1 LSTTSRTV
9 GPDFF
14 AAALRGTLAF
24 GRPRVPPDG
33 TPLAARGLGLAVA
46 AVLAAD
52 FGLAMTFGGAFD
64 GAVDLA
70 PAVTRV
76 FVPVAVLLAVRRVVG
91 RFAVMLTS
99 LLERGNNRYR
109 R

>member
-1 LSTTSRTV
+1 LSTTSRSV

-14 AAALRGTLAF
+14 AALRGAAAF
-24 GRPRVPPDG
+24 GRARVPTDG
-33 TPLAARGLGLAVA
+33 TPLAARGFGFVVA
-46 AVLAAD
+46 AVPAAD
-52 FGLAMTFGGAFD
+52 FGLAMTFDGVFD

-70 PAVTRV
+70 LAVARV
-76 FVPVAVLLAVRRVVG
+76 FVPVAVLLAVRRVVD

-99 LLERGNNRYR
+99 WLGRGNNRYR

>member
-1 LSTTSRTV
+1 LSTTSRSV

-14 AAALRGTLAF
+14 AALRGAAAF
-24 GRPRVPPDG
+24 GRARVPTDG
-33 TPLAARGLGLAVA
+33 TPLAARGFGFVVA
-46 AVLAAD
+46 AVPAAD
-52 FGLAMTFGGAFD
+52 FGLAMTFD

-70 PAVTRV
+70 LAVARV
-76 FVPVAVLLAVRRVVG
+76 FVPVAVLLAVRRVVD

-99 LLERGNNRYR
+99 WLGRGNNRYR

>member
-14 AAALRGTLAF
+14 AAALRGAPGF
-24 GRPRVPPDG
+24 EWARV
-33 TPLAARGLGLAVA
+33 PLAARGFAFVVA
-46 AVLAAD
+46 AVRAAD
-52 FGLAMTFGGAFD
+52 FGRAMTFDGAFDGVFD

-70 PAVTRV
+70 VVRV

-99 LLERGNNRYR
+99 LLGLGNNRCR